1 MNIIYNII
9 THPEKKIN
17 HLIENICRN
26 ILFSFE
32 DGFARLTKILEKLHG
47 NQFSSVQTP
56 QNML

>member
-32 DGFARLTKILEKLHG
+32 DGFARLTKILEKLYLFLTKL
-47 NQFSSVQTP
+47 FSWCII
-56 QNML
+56 